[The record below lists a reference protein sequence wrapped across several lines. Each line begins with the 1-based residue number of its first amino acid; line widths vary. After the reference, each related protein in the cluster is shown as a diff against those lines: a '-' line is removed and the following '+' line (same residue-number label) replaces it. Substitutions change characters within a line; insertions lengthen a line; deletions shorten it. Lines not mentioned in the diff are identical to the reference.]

1 MCAVAL
7 GRSPRAAS
15 VTSPPLGRVAAVPA
29 GFIEPSDPT
38 LAERAPQGA
47 GWLYEI
53 KADGYR
59 AQVHLRRGKATVYS
73 RTGLDWSKQFRRI
86 GAAVEKLAAREI
98 VFDGE
103 AVVYG
108 TNGLPDFQAMRRATG
123 ARSSA
128 ALRYHAFDLL
138 YLDGR
143 DLRQVPYIE
152 RKALLAELLK
162 GAPQDLIFVE
172 HLEAEDGQRVFE
184 HACKMGL
191 EGIVA
196 KRRDSI
202 YRSGRTDAWLK
213 LKFKRSDTFPIVAF
227 VEKLGAKPRRIASL
241 YVGRR
246 EGDQVFYA
254 GKVQTGYT
262 HAAAQEVRERLNP
275 FITKK
280 SPLAKSIDKPKATW
294 VDPVV
299 DAEIEYGALTDD
311 GLLRA
316 AVFKG
321 LRDDLA
327 KPQHA
332 PKPPSYVSR
341 RGHTEHG
348 VSQETILQLLPD
360 AVAPS
365 KEQLRAY
372 WRKSHKRALMYLAR
386 RPLKLVRHTHG
397 ITFYHRG
404 PLPPIPDAVHQLRIA
419 KREGGEGVRVWV
431 DDLDG
436 LLGLVEMDAVEL
448 HPWAATVADI
458 EHPDRLVF
466 DLDPGA
472 AVEWEFVTETALS
485 LRSILADEG
494 YESWPKLTGGKGLHL
509 MVPIE
514 PSISHDEARAYCR
527 AISERIAKANRRR
540 YTVSPAPQERS
551 GRIYIDHLRNG
562 RGNTTAG
569 AYSPRAR
576 EGFPIATPVTWRDVE
591 RGIRPDSFSIDRLPR
606 ASIKTR
612 K

>member
-7 GRSPRAAS
+7 RRSPRGPS
-15 VTSPPLGRVAAVPA
+15 VGSPALGEKAPFPA
-29 GFIEPSDPT
+29 GFIEPCDPT
-38 LAERAPQGA
+38 LSERTPVGND
-47 GWLYEI
+47 WLYEI

-59 AQVHLRRGKATVYS
+59 AQVHLEAGKVTIYS
-73 RTGLDWSKQFRRI
+73 RTGLNWTKQFRRI
-86 GAAVEKLAAREI
+86 GGAVERLSARAAVI
-98 VFDGE
+98 DGE

-108 TNGLPDFQAMRRATG
+108 NNGLPDFQAMRRATG
-123 ARSSA
+123 ARSST

-143 DLRQVPYIE
+143 DLRHLPYIE
-152 RKALLAELLK
+152 RKGMLERLLK
-162 GAPQDLIFVE
+162 DAPEELIYVE
-172 HLEAEDGQRVFE
+172 YLEAQDGRRVFE

-196 KRRDSI
+196 KRRHSP

-213 LKFKRSDTFPIVAF
+213 LKCKRSDTFPIVAF
-227 VEKLGAKPRRIASL
+227 VDKLGAKPRRIASL

-246 EGDQVFYA
+246 EGDRVLYA
-254 GKVQTGYT
+254 GKVQSGYT
-262 HAAAQEVRERLNP
+262 EVLAQDVRERLDP
-275 FITKK
+275 FIRKT
-280 SPLAKSIDKPKATW
+280 SPLSKPVNKPKATW
-294 VDPVV
+294 VKPVV

-327 KPQHA
+327 PLARPRKQPVR
-332 PKPPSYVSR
+332 VSR
-341 RGHTEHG
+341 QTKRGEHG
-348 VSQETILQLLPD
+348 VPHENILQLLPD

-372 WRKSHKRALMYLAR
+372 WRKSHKRALKYLGG

-404 PLPPIPDAVHQLRIA
+404 PLPPIPPAVHQLHIE

-436 LLGLVEMDAVEL
+436 LLGLVDMDAIEL
-448 HPWAATVADI
+448 HPWAATVDEI
-458 EHPDRLVF
+458 ERPDRLVF
-466 DLDPGA
+466 DLDPGPGIQ
-472 AVEWEFVTETALS
+472 WEFLVDTALR
-485 LRSILADEG
+485 LRRVLEDEG
-494 YESWPKLTGGKGLHL
+494 YDSWPKLTGGKGLHL

-514 PSISHDEARAYCR
+514 PSISHDQARAYCR
-527 AISERIAKANRRR
+527 AISERLAHTDRRR
-540 YTVSPAPQERS
+540 YTISPAPQERG
-551 GRIYIDHLRNG
+551 GRIYIDYLRNG
-562 RGNTTAG
+562 RGNTAAG

-576 EGFPIATPVTWRDVE
+576 QGFPIAAPVTWRDVE
-591 RGIRPDSFSIDRLPR
+591 RGIKPDAFTIERPQQRR
-606 ASIKTR
+606 H
-612 K
+612 